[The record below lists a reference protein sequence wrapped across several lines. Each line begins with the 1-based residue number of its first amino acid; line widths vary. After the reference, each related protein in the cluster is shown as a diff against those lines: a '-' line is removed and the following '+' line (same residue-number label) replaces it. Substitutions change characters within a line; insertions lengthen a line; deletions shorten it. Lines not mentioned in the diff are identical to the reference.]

1 MKTIGLFALMVILGV
16 TPLCSRVATAAT
28 INEVNNLHFGTFGF
42 KGGFNSAG
50 KTIVVSPDGT
60 YNLGIGIVMSPMDI
74 PRRAQYALAGMPAS
88 QPLTVT
94 FEPASISI
102 TGGSGSM
109 TVNNFQSNNPS
120 TDPSGNA
127 TLYFGAT
134 LTTTGSSISANY
146 DGDISIIID
155 F

>member
-1 MKTIGLFALMVILGV
+1 MRIITALALMMILGV
-16 TPLCSRVATAAT
+16 TPLCSKTAAAAT
-28 INEVNNLHFGTFGF
+28 INEVQHLHFGTFGF

-50 KTIVVSPDGT
+50 KTILVSPDGT
-60 YNLGIGIVMSPMDI
+60 YNTGIGIVMSPMDP

-88 QPLTVT
+88 QPLTIT
-94 FEPASISI
+94 FEPTTTTI

-109 TVNNFQSNNPS
+109 TINSFQSNNPS

-134 LTTTGSSISANY
+134 LTTMGSSISANY